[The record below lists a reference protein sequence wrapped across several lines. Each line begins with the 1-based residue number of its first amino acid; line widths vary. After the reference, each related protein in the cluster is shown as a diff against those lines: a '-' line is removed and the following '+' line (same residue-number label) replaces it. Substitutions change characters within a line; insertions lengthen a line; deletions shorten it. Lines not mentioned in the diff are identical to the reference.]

1 MSSKNIVMTVDHE
14 NGIKNITLSSGD
26 VMETVSLSD
35 EGCPFL
41 DDKGADI
48 ILDFDKD
55 GKLINIQL
63 MGF

>member
-1 MSSKNIVMTVDHE
+1 MKNKMVTMRVDHE

-26 VMETVSLSD
+26 VNKTVSLSED
-35 EGCPFL
+35 KEFL
-41 DDKGADI
+41 DGAGSDI

-55 GKLINIQL
+55 GKLINIEL